1 MGSDQSKRRWEHG
14 SMVVTLVDGTDMLI
28 GDEIKGTI
36 SLTLQKPLNI
46 YSVVVKVQGK
56 EESQYIEYSDDKSY
70 TYNSKRVHFDD

>member
-1 MGSDQSKRRWEHG
+1 
-14 SMVVTLVDGTDMLI
+14 MVVTLVDGTDMLI